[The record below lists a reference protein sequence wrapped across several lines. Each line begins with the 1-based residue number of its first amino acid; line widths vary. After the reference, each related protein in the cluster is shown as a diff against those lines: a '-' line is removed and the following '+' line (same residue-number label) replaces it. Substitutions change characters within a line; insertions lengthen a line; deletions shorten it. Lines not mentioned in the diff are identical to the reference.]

1 MSTATRNA
9 RRAAALRAIASSDH
23 AYIGI
28 RPADAT
34 PAESPCIIL
43 DGTGSTD
50 LDSAE
55 AAAGNEWPDAKQW
68 SLIASDEALIRKDP
82 TWPPRM
88 RALRAP
94 ITLTTYPA

>member
-43 DGTGSTD
+43 DGTTTED
-50 LDSAE
+50 LDTAE
-55 AAAGNEWPDAKQW
+55 AAAANQWPDAKQW
-68 SLIASDEALIRKDP
+68 AIIASDETTIKRDP

-94 ITLTTYPA
+94 VTLTSYPA